1 LNKRKKSVIENR
13 RTSSL
18 SPPKRE
24 HSNQKKIARS
34 VATPSNRP
42 QKYKKNKR
50 KGGFKKFFKTI
61 VMIVLIFVGTCFGVN
76 AFFLGNVSDLPG
88 TLSNYGISPEAA
100 AMAKQHKIVNVAVFG
115 VDGRDDVDGNRTDT
129 IMIASA
135 DYEHSKIKV
144 TSLMRDTYV
153 YVNDQYGY
161 DKINAAYSYGG
172 PTLALQSINQNFDT
186 AITDY
191 VAIDF
196 SAMVSMVNA
205 VGGITVD
212 IKSQDELDWVNEYL
226 MDVND
231 KVNTTSPDLS
241 KIGPQVVDG
250 SQALAYCRVRYVGD
264 GDFDRTL
271 RQRTVFEQV
280 LSKAFNLNISD
291 QYKLLMGTL
300 PYVETSLTTPELIKY
315 AANLALMPNKDIEQ
329 SRLPTDDANALE
341 YIDGVSYV
349 IPNTLVDNIKA
360 FYSFIYET
368 DYIPSTTASNISKKI
383 AATLKSASN

>member
-1 LNKRKKSVIENR
+1 MNKRKKSVIENR
-13 RTSSL
+13 RNSSPL
-18 SPPKRE
+18 PQKRE
-24 HSNQKKIARS
+24 SSNQKKISQS
-34 VATPSNRP
+34 VVRP
-42 QKYKKNKR
+42 PVSLKNNKKTKR

-61 VMIVLIFVGTCFGVN
+61 VIIAFIFVGTCFGVN
-76 AFFLGNVSDLPG
+76 AFFLGSVDDLPG
-88 TLSNYGISPEAA
+88 NLSNYGISSEAA
-100 AMAKQHKIVNVAVFG
+100 TMAKQHKIVNVAVFG
-115 VDGRDDVDGNRTDT
+115 VDGRDDVQGNRTDT

-172 PTLALQSINQNFDT
+172 PTLAMQTINQNYDT

-191 VAIDF
+191 VTIDF
-196 SAMVSMVNA
+196 TAMVFMVNA
-205 VGGITVD
+205 VGGITID
-212 IKSQDELDWVNEYL
+212 IESQDELDWVNEYL
-226 MDVND
+226 IDVND
-231 KVNTTSPDLS
+231 KVNTASPPLKNTGS
-241 KIGPQVVDG
+241 QVVDG

-280 LSKAFNLNISD
+280 LSKAFDLNLID

-300 PYVETSLTTPELIKY
+300 PYIKTSLTTPELIKY
-315 AANLALMPNKDIEQ
+315 AANLALMPNKNIEQ
-329 SRLPTDDANALE
+329 NRLPTDDANALE
-341 YIDGVSYV
+341 NIDGVSYV

-368 DYIPSTTASNISKKI
+368 NYTPSTTANNISKKI
-383 AATLKSASN
+383 AVTLKSSSN